1 MYPSDYKIPR
11 NITAN
16 NLLLRFLR
24 LKWTS
29 NSHYKFF
36 FDFDN
41 LTLKLWTIPKPL
53 EILFV

>member
-41 LTLKLWTIPKPL
+41 LTLKL
-53 EILFV
+53 